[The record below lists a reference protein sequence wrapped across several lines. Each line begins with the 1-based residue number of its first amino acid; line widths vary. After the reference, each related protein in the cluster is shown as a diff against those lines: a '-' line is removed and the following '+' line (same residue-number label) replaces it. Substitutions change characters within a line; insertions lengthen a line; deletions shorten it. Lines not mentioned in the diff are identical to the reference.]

1 MLLELLKA
9 AIAAYGLST
18 LMAGYDGPFRIFFR
32 LRKSRL
38 GTLFDCNTCLVP
50 YLALIPVL
58 GLHMGF
64 MDYLVIVGAG
74 VILSRHV

>member
-1 MLLELLKA
+1 MGELLQA
-9 AIAAYGLST
+9 VLITVGLAT
-18 LMAGYDGPFRIFFR
+18 LVADYDGPFNIFLR
-32 LRKSRL
+32 LRTSRL
-38 GTLFDCNTCLVP
+38 GKLFDCNTCLVP

-58 GLHMGF
+58 GLNMGF